1 MHGPGSAEAIGN
13 HRLIRNT
20 LLLLVVLLI
29 PVVPFVLFG
38 DQSEAWFNRHVVES
52 RWLADNGRHAALAV
66 IGALLADILLPVP
79 SSGVMTFAGDRF
91 GLAMGTLISWVGLSL
106 ACALGYALGLVC
118 GLPLLRRFSREDE
131 LTETTRWINRFGRWV
146 LAGFRG
152 LPVLA
157 EASVLLAGVYRMP
170 MTQFMPPVL
179 LANFVI
185 ALVYTAIGRFAGG
198 EGHLGVAVL
207 LAMIVPLLLL
217 LVWLLIARR
226 LTDD

>member
-1 MHGPGSAEAIGN
+1 
-13 HRLIRNT
+13 
-20 LLLLVVLLI
+20 LLLVILLI
-29 PVVPFVLFG
+29 PIVPFVLFG

-52 RWLADNGRHAALAV
+52 RWLADNGWQAALAV

-79 SSGVMTFAGDRF
+79 SSGVMTFAGDKF
-91 GLAMGTLISWVGLSL
+91 GLATGVLISWVGLSL
-106 ACALGYALGLVC
+106 ACAFGYVLGMLC
-118 GLPLLRRFSREDE
+118 GLPLLRRFSRGDE

-170 MTQFMPPVL
+170 LTQFLPPVL

-185 ALVYTAIGRFAGG
+185 ALIYTTIGRVAGG

-217 LVWLLIARR
+217 LIWLLLARR
-226 LTDD
+226 WKDDGDG